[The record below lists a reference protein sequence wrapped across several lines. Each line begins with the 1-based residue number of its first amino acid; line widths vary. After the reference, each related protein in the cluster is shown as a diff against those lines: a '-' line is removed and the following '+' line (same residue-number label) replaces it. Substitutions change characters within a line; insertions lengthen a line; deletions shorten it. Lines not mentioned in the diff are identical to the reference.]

1 MQIIHYD
8 RWDHRMF
15 CPVTGQPVFDENM
28 EPAAPTFRAL
38 WIAEVME
45 APTIALPELA
55 EAWATYVARVDA
67 SQDTDDEEWLD
78 ADEFLASV
86 ESTDLVAFRLTSHGI
101 ACGPISETIW
111 AVLDLGM
118 EIDEAA

>member
-28 EPAAPTFRAL
+28 EPAVPTFRAF
-38 WIAEVME
+38 WVAEVME
-45 APTIALPELA
+45 EPTIASPELA

-67 SQDTDDEEWLD
+67 SQETDEEEWLD
-78 ADEFLASV
+78 ADQFLESV

-101 ACGPISETIW
+101 ACGPISQTIW
-111 AVLDLGM
+111 VVLDLGM
-118 EIDEAA
+118 EINEVA